1 MIRDLSS
8 SERSGVAT
16 EESERLRAAIGAI
29 LAASGNPEIA
39 KLDWQLD
46 PDGGVTLRG
55 VVSGFFAKQ
64 MAQVY
69 VSRVDGVTRI
79 ENLVEVR

>member
-1 MIRDLSS
+1 M
-8 SERSGVAT
+8 
-16 EESERLRAAIGAI
+16 RLDPAETGEKETQGRKGAE
-29 LAASGNPEIA
+29 AASGHPEIA
-39 KLDWQLD
+39 RLDWQVS
-46 PDGGVTLRG
+46 PDGSVVLRG

-69 VSRVDGVTRI
+69 VSRVHGVTRI